1 MPFSDVRSPLY
12 RQGDGGQS
20 RRLKRH
26 EPQAYKKLLT
36 LLVELQEHPLTG
48 TGQVEPLKGELSWL
62 LESAHQRR
70 HRLIYRVEEVCI
82 QVIVVNTYDH
92 DYSGE

>member
-1 MPFSDVRSPLY
+1 MYEVLY
-12 RQGDGGQS
+12 TDKATEGI

-26 EPQAYKKLLT
+26 APQAYKKPLT

-48 TGQVEPLKGELSWL
+48 TGQVEPLKGNLAGYWSRRI
-62 LESAHQRR
+62 SRR

>member
-12 RQGDGGQS
+12 RQGDGGHPT
-20 RRLKRH
+20 LKRH

-48 TGQVEPLKGELSWL
+48 TGQVEPLKGNLAGYWSRRI
-62 LESAHQRR
+62 SRR
-70 HRLIYRVEEVCI
+70 HRLIYRVEEVCV

>member
-1 MPFSDVRSPLY
+1 MYEVLY
-12 RQGDGGQS
+12 TDKATEGI

-48 TGQVEPLKGELSWL
+48 TGQVEPLQGNLAGYWSRRI
-62 LESAHQRR
+62 SRR

>member
-1 MPFSDVRSPLY
+1 MPFSNVRSPLY
-12 RQGDGGQS
+12 RQGDGG
-20 RRLKRH
+20 H
-26 EPQAYKKLLT
+26 PTAQANKKLLT

-48 TGQVEPLKGELSWL
+48 TGQVEPLKGNLAGYWSRRI
-62 LESAHQRR
+62 SRR